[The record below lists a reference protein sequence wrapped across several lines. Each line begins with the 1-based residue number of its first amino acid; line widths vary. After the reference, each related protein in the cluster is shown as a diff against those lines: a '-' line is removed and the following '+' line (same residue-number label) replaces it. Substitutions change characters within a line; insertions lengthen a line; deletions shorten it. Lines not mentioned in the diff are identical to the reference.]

1 MYPVFLI
8 SLTKDA
14 GRREALKR
22 RFKSYDDFR
31 LIDAVDGRQMNARE
45 YFGYVLPSFRAY
57 GKILS
62 PAEVGCSLSHVKAYE
77 AFLASEA
84 KFALVLEDDVIG
96 DDVGVAA
103 AFELAEQIPQNSLL
117 VCGCQDGLAGR
128 FSAFGKRVNLNANLE
143 NTKLWLVSKYS
154 HSSIYRAGAYVL
166 TRQSAQNLLRIH
178 KRALCT
184 TDVWEYLLKQ
194 DDMAMYFSDIF
205 SHPIDLS
212 GSNIEAERIDRGYKP
227 NLKARLKSLKFLF
240 CSRFEKYF
248 MGHERIFKRDE
259 V

>member
-1 MYPVFLI
+1 MYPIFLI
-8 SLTKDA
+8 SLAKDA
-14 GRREALKR
+14 KRREALKQ
-22 RFKSYDDFR
+22 RFKGYDKFT

-96 DDVGVAA
+96 DDAGVAT
-103 AFELAEQIPQNSLL
+103 AFELAEKIPQNSLL
-117 VCGCQDGLAGR
+117 ICGCQDGLAGR
-128 FSAFGKRVNLNANLE
+128 FSAFGKRINFKNRQ
-143 NTKLWLVSKYS
+143 LWLVSRYS

-184 TDVWEYLLKQ
+184 TDVWEYLLRQ

-248 MGHERIFKRDE
+248 MGYERIFKRDE